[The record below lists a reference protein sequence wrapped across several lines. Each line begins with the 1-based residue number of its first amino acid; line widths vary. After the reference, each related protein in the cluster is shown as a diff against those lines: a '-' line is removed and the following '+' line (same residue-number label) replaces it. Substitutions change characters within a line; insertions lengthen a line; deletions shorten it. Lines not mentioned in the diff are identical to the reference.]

1 MIAQNFY
8 FWKSKLYHMKKLLL
22 FLLIPFQISI
32 SYAQNPASD
41 HDSLFNY
48 INHAFQKFQL
58 NGLSVLI
65 VKNDSIVFDEN
76 WGDAGKGQK
85 VESES
90 VYNIASC
97 TKAFTGAAMAKLVNE
112 GLIKWDDKVVDYLPD
127 FKLEDPYITAHLSI
141 EDLLTHRSGLG
152 TFYGD
157 LLWYETDRSN
167 EDIIER
173 MQYLPITNRFRDQFG
188 YQNTTYIVA
197 AEILE
202 KVTGRSWE
210 DYIEQELLLPLKMNN
225 TVTCADELRED
236 QKIAYPM
243 IDGETIG
250 FSMKHPHAA
259 ASLFSSTQDL
269 SRWMRMLLNNGVIE
283 GDTILNAAII
293 EDMMKSRRV
302 KNINGLLQMAG
313 AQFNTY
319 ALGWN
324 MFDEQ
329 GKKVVEHGGGMPGYI
344 SKVCVVPQEKLG
356 IVILTNTLSSAP
368 TALEMYI
375 LDAFLKDQTYDWV
388 KLIADFEKRGKKAE
402 EAEQAE
408 RDNSRILNTHPSLE
422 LENYVGIYEDQ
433 MYGKASITLE
443 NGKLH
448 LVFEPSKNLFFSDME
463 HWHYDTFKVKFA
475 DPFLPAGYITFSFD
489 SRRNI
494 EGFKIDLKSNDF
506 HFFNLDFKKVE

>member
-1 MIAQNFY
+1 
-8 FWKSKLYHMKKLLL
+8 MKKLFLL
-22 FLLIPFQISI
+22 LLIPFIIQNSK
-32 SYAQNPASD
+32 AQNPAAD

-48 INHAFQKFQL
+48 INHAYQEFQL

-65 VKNDSIVFDEN
+65 VKNDSIVFNEN
-76 WGDAGKGQK
+76 WGDAGKGQQ

-112 GLIKWDDKVVDYLPD
+112 GLIHWDDLVIDYLPD
-127 FKLEDPYITAHLSI
+127 FKLKDPYIASHITI
-141 EDLLTHRSGLG
+141 EDLLSHRNGLG

-167 EDIIER
+167 EDIIKR

-197 AEILE
+197 AEILK

-210 DYIEQELLLPLKMNN
+210 NYLKQEILLPLKMDH
-225 TVTCADELRED
+225 TVTCANNILPD

-243 IDGETIG
+243 IDGEIIG
-250 FSMKHPHAA
+250 FSMKHAHAA
-259 ASLFSSTQDL
+259 ASLFSSTEDL
-269 SRWMRMLLNNGVIE
+269 SRWVRMLLNNGVIE

-293 EDMMKSRRV
+293 QDMMKSRRV
-302 KNINGLLQMAG
+302 KNINGLLRMEG
-313 AQFNTY
+313 TQFNTY

-324 MFDEQ
+324 MYDLG

-344 SKVCVVPQEKLG
+344 SKVCVVPQENLG

-368 TALEMYI
+368 SALEMYI
-375 LDAFLKDQTYDWV
+375 LDSYLKEKSYDWV
-388 KLIADFEKRGKKAE
+388 KLFTDFEKRGKKAE
-402 EAEQAE
+402 EEEQAE
-408 RDNSRILNTHPSLE
+408 RDSSRILNTHPSLE
-422 LENYVGIYEDQ
+422 LEKYVGTYEDK

-448 LVFEPSKNLFFSDME
+448 LVFEPAKNMFFSDMQ

-506 HFFNLDFKKVE
+506 HFFNLDFKKLKE

>member
-1 MIAQNFY
+1 MI
-8 FWKSKLYHMKKLLL
+8 KKIIAFILVIT
-22 FLLIPFQISI
+22 FFSTSQ
-32 SYAQNPASD
+32 AQNPAA
-41 HDSLFNY
+41 HQDSLYQY
-48 INHAFQKFQL
+48 ISQAFDTFQL
-58 NGLSVLI
+58 HGLSVLI
-65 VKNDSIVFDEN
+65 VKNDSLVFDHH
-76 WGDAGKGQK
+76 WGDAGKGQQ

-112 GLIKWDDKVVDYLPD
+112 GLIHWDDLVIDYLPN
-127 FKLEDPYITAHLSI
+127 FKLEDRYIASHMTI
-141 EDLLTHRSGLG
+141 EDLLSHRNGLG

-188 YQNTTYIVA
+188 YQNVTYIVA

-210 DYIEQELLLPLKMNN
+210 DYMEQEILLPLKMNH
-225 TVTCADELRED
+225 TATCANELIPD

-243 IDGETIG
+243 IDDEIIG

-259 ASLFSSTQDL
+259 ASLFSNTQDL

-293 EDMMKSRRV
+293 QDMMNSRRV
-302 KNINGLLQMAG
+302 KNVNGLLRMAG

-324 MFDEQ
+324 MYDHN

-344 SKVCVVPQEKLG
+344 SKVCLVPQEDLG

-368 TALEMYI
+368 TALQMYI
-375 LDAFLKDQTYDWV
+375 LDSYLKEESYDWV
-388 KLIADFEKRGKKAE
+388 KLFADFEKRGKKAE
-402 EAEQAE
+402 KEEQAQ
-408 RDNSRILNTHPSLE
+408 RDSTRILNTTPSLE
-422 LENYVGIYEDQ
+422 LEQYVGTYEDQ
-433 MYGKASITLE
+433 MYGKATITL
-443 NGKLH
+443 KSDQLH
-448 LVFEPSKNLFFSDME
+448 LVFEPAKNMFFSDME

-475 DPFLPAGYITFSFD
+475 DPFLPVGYVTFSFD

-506 HFFNLDFKKVE
+506 HFFNLDFKSVN